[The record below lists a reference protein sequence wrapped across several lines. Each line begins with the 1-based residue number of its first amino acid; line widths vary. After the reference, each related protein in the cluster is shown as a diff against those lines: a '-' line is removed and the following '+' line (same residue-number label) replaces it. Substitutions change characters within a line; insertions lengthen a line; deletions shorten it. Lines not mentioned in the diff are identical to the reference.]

1 VATGVNP
8 PFEIPMSVGIP
19 GPVLGEVL
27 LSPPND
33 IGALERL
40 VKSRSDIGA
49 VILEPSGAQAG
60 TDPIDPG
67 FLKDLRQLTSDKGL
81 VLIFDEVITGFRYA
95 PGGAQ
100 EYYGITPDMTTLA
113 KIVAG
118 GLPGAAV
125 CGKRAILSQMA
136 FGSDAQKNRQGRVAQ
151 NGTYN
156 SNPLTATAGIA
167 MLSQIADGKH
177 HETANARG
185 AELRAALNEVFRK
198 AGAPC
203 VAYGDVS
210 VCHISLEGPPEAGT
224 KRDASLVHKWR
235 CALILHGVDM
245 SANHGWVSAVH
256 GDREIEET
264 AVAVKKAVADLQ
276 AERALP

>member
-1 VATGVNP
+1 
-8 PFEIPMSVGIP
+8 
-19 GPVLGEVL
+19 
-27 LSPPND
+27 
-33 IGALERL
+33 
-40 VKSRSDIGA
+40 
-49 VILEPSGAQAG
+49 
-60 TDPIDPG
+60 
-67 FLKDLRQLTSDKGL
+67 
-81 VLIFDEVITGFRYA
+81 
-95 PGGAQ
+95 
-100 EYYGITPDMTTLA
+100 
-113 KIVAG
+113 
-118 GLPGAAV
+118 
-125 CGKRAILSQMA
+125 
-136 FGSDAQKNRQGRVAQ
+136 
-151 NGTYN
+151 
-156 SNPLTATAGIA
+156 

-245 SANHGWVSAVH
+245 SANHGWVSAAH